1 MKKFINIATAL
12 SLAAAMASCS
22 MTENTPARHDLQ
34 DKQRLNDIRNNLP
47 ETIRIFDPGEFFPT
61 DTKSDLGLPVDIQSD
76 ALDYDNA
83 SALSNS
89 LYDYVQIPVN
99 AITPLTYTT
108 VRLPGFKDGIYPSKT
123 AHSKVFLVVQFPK
136 DSAEKER
143 IGIVT
148 IVPHPDFMTRE
159 QLDSLDFL
167 YNGHFNAVFL
177 YADIYGNFKKAEIYI
192 QGLKYRDCIIARQ
205 MDGDTAEAV
214 LTPVTESCSD
224 VDGVPVRTSD
234 DDYYVLPEVICVGY
248 TDDWMTWPNE
258 DEDHISNSH
267 NHFNNDK
274 DDSPDH
280 PVGGGGGGKRR
291 QICKVLIA
299 KEGRG
304 EVSGEGEYTAYE
316 AVTCTASPHMV
327 GDIQTSEF
335 IQWTGDITSS
345 SQTITFSVGDYLLR
359 GQVSLTAVFHDLN
372 PCADEESDRRDPL
385 REMKIQASGAGGWNI
400 KGGTFGDDV
409 RKDSRGNDVA
419 HWGIDLACP
428 VGTPVFATHNG
439 TVSAIRNDISED
451 TTWDEYK
458 KREDKDCESKRLFNA
473 GNAVEIECYTNGG
486 LYTIKYYHLTSVE
499 GTLYIGKPV
508 KAGDII
514 GISGIT
520 GNGGSKSSGGP
531 HLHYQVN
538 IGRSMNN
545 RTNPEP
551 FIYSKFDGKGLQT
564 NPCNE

>member
-400 KGGTFGDDV
+400 KGGTFGDSV
-409 RKDSRGNDVA
+409 RRKA
-419 HWGIDLACP
+419 DLSYKGHYGMDFACP
-428 VGTPVFATHNG
+428 IGTPVFATHSG
-439 TVSAIRNDISED
+439 TVSNIRTGFSNDE
-451 TTWDEYK
+451 TWEQYK
-458 KREDKDCESKRLFNA
+458 DRTGVGDSFRRIFNC
-473 GNAVEIECYTNGG
+473 GNIVDITCRINGG
-486 LYTIKYYHLTSVE
+486 TYTMKYWHLTSVE
-499 GTLYIGKPV
+499 ATLWIGKEV
-508 KAGDII
+508 EAGDII
-514 GISGIT
+514 GYSGIT

-538 IGRSMNN
+538 YNGKPIDPS
-545 RTNPEP
+545 P
-551 FIYSKFDGKGLQT
+551 FIYSVFNDEWILT
-564 NPCNE
+564 NPCNQ